1 MAVLLHDE
9 SEAQLDKTYKVYV
22 SKNGAMLF

>member
-9 SEAQLDKTYKVYV
+9 SEDRLDKKYKVYA